1 MMQTKQSFPKK
12 EYGKEDK
19 KSAVVIR
26 PKRTTAKNTRII
38 IYDLLCICYHD
49 VKSNSMKTSRE
60 DACSGVL
67 QRR

>member
-1 MMQTKQSFPKK
+1 MMQTKQSFPKN

-49 VKSNSMKTSRE
+49 AKSNSMKTSRE
-60 DACSGVL
+60 DARSGVL